1 MATPKTLVSVEAVSA
16 MIQKAQNLLAEAQA
30 LGQQYV
36 AHSHDI
42 AGSGWVGDANMTS
55 TMVSE
60 HVNADLVRMV
70 TATNDLMD
78 QLNAFQ
84 HSASAQEADA
94 RNALQSVH
102 PGGGAPSSA

>member
-1 MATPKTLVSVEAVSA
+1 MATKTLVSVDAVDA

-42 AGSGWVGDANMTS
+42 AGVGWGGDANVTS

-60 HVNADLVRMV
+60 HVNSDLVKMV
-70 TATNDLMD
+70 TCTHDLLD
-78 QLNAFQ
+78 QLNNFKQ
-84 HSASAQEADA
+84 HAIAQEADA
-94 RNALQSVH
+94 RHALQSVH
-102 PGGGAPSSA
+102 PGGAAGPTST